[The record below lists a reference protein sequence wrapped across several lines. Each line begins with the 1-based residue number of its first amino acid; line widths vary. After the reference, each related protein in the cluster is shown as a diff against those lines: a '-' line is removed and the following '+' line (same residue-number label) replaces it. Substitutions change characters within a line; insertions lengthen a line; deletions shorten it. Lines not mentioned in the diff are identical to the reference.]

1 MSDSTMQSM
10 NSDMDTLFVGSSG
23 SDIEKLQQKLQ
34 EMELYFG
41 PIDGLFG
48 QGVER
53 AVKEFQDSQG
63 FATDGVA
70 GLSTLAALN
79 LITALSETVE

>member
-1 MSDSTMQSM
+1 MSDSTTQSTD
-10 NSDMDTLFVGSSG
+10 SDMDTLFVGSSG
-23 SDIEKLQQKLQ
+23 SDVEKLQQKLQ
-34 EMELYFG
+34 EIDLYFG

-63 FATDGVA
+63 FAADGIA

-79 LITALSETVE
+79 LITIPNETVE